1 MLTTSG
7 FTRTAKQIAIHS
19 TTASAFCRANTRASL
34 QSSKFIFLYNE
45 TLENNINYEL
55 GIEEVFYKSLSLNEL
70 KTENNPEGVP
80 WL

>member
-7 FTRTAKQIAIHS
+7 FTRTAKQIGIHS

-45 TLENNINYEL
+45 TLENNINYVS
-55 GIEEVFYKSLSLNEL
+55 GIKKIFYKCLSLNKL
-70 KTENNPEGVP
+70 KMETNPEGVI
-80 WL
+80 

>member
-1 MLTTSG
+1 ML
-7 FTRTAKQIAIHS
+7 RCNAQ
-19 TTASAFCRANTRASL
+19 SL
-34 QSSKFIFLYNE
+34 KFLYNE

>member
-1 MLTTSG
+1 LA
-7 FTRTAKQIAIHS
+7 FTPRPPLLFAGPTHVLRCNAQ
-19 TTASAFCRANTRASL
+19 SL
-34 QSSKFIFLYNE
+34 KFLYNE

-80 WL
+80 

>member
-7 FTRTAKQIAIHS
+7 FTRTAKQIGIHS

-45 TLENNINYEL
+45 TLENIINHASGSKE
-55 GIEEVFYKSLSLNEL
+55 IFYKCLSLNKL
-70 KTENNPEGVP
+70 KMENNPEGVI
-80 WL
+80 